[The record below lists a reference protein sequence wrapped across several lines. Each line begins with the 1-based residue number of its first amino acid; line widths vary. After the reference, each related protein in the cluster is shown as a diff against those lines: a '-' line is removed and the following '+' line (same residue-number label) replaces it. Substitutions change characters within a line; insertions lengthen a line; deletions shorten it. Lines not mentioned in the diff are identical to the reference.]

1 MKNKTVKILHRKKF
15 AALLLASVIAF
26 FTVATV
32 SGYDFGYN
40 LYVGENY
47 VASFATKEEANAVS
61 GRILTE
67 DGLDISDE
75 VKVKWDYMD
84 SESFTTIDNAVDTFR
99 KQDDRYAF
107 GYTLYLGEARVF
119 SINTLE
125 DAMAVKREYMERFN
139 EEGTESISYT
149 RPVTI
154 EEGYVL
160 NEWIKNKDD
169 AFILM
174 EEMADVES
182 VVKLSYYEVI
192 PYNTTIIEDADMYVG
207 ETKVDVKGIT
217 GEKYIEHTYNKLN
230 GETVEE
236 YISGETVVTEVQ
248 DEVIRKGTKERPKGG
263 ASGKF
268 INPTKGVLTSPFGPR
283 WGRMHN
289 GIDVAAPVGT
299 PMYAADGGTVIYA
312 GWMSGYGYLVQI
324 DHKNGYVTYYA
335 HCSALHVKVG
345 TKVNQGDLIA
355 DMGSTGNST
364 GSHLHFEVRYNNT
377 PQNPLNYVRY

>member
-1 MKNKTVKILHRKKF
+1 MKNKTVKILHGKRF

-84 SESFTTIDNAVDTFR
+84 SESFTTIDNAVETFR

-182 VVKLSYYEVI
+182 VVKLSYYEAI

-263 ASGKF
+263 ASGNF